1 MPIAVLVV
9 DDSRLARRQL
19 QRSLPSDWDIE
30 VTTAADG
37 VEAMAAIKDGKAEL
51 IFLDLTMPKMDGYQV
66 LKAIKAQNLAVTV
79 IVVSADV
86 QVEARKRV
94 MALGALEFIKKP
106 VDIEKLGTILHQFGF
121 IAQA

>member
-30 VTTAADG
+30 VTTAANG
-37 VEAMAAIKDGKAEL
+37 VEAMTAIKDGKGEL
-51 IFLDLTMPKMDGYQV
+51 IFLDLTMPEMDGYQV
-66 LKAIKAQNLAVTV
+66 LEAIKEQKIEVTV

-86 QVEARKRV
+86 QVEARERV

-106 VDIEKLGTILHQFGF
+106 VDIEKLGAILHQFGF
-121 IAQA
+121 IVQA